1 MDTKFILGTGCIVE
15 EFFSQCKNILTERR
29 AGLTPYMFQ
38 CLAFLKTNKELW
50 GLADV
55 AEAIKIERN
64 KKVNA
69 REQEDY
75 ENYKEAVETNEEM

>member
-1 MDTKFILGTGCIVE
+1 M
-15 EFFSQCKNILTERR
+15 TERR

-50 GLADV
+50 GLDV
-55 AEAIKIERN
+55 AEAIKMERN

>member
-1 MDTKFILGTGCIVE
+1 M
-15 EFFSQCKNILTERR
+15 
-29 AGLTPYMFQ
+29 
-38 CLAFLKTNKELW
+38 
-50 GLADV
+50 

-75 ENYKEAVETNEEM
+75 ENYKEAGESNEEM